1 MKKTLSLLALLL
13 VSLAVT
19 STLSAQVNIQKTQS
33 TNAISNGS
41 IVVGNN
47 TSISTTGNGTI
58 TATAFSGTIAN
69 SQLTNNSITLT
80 AGTGLSG
87 GGSIALGGTT
97 TLTNAGVTSVIA
109 GTGITISGSTGAVTI
124 NSASTGTVSSV
135 SVTGNS
141 GVTVGVSTAT
151 TTPAISIGLGNITP
165 ISDTSVFNGSIGSVT
180 PNTGI
185 FTTLNAN
192 GIITLNSYGVIKG
205 LLETATVT
213 ASAPSSTTNFDLI
226 TQSVQIYTTNATA
239 NFTLN
244 IRGNS
249 TTSLNSMLAI
259 GQSATLT
266 LLVSTGTTAY
276 YPTAY
281 QIDGTSVTPKWAGG
295 TAPTSGD
302 ASSIDVYTLT
312 ILKTASATYTVLAS
326 QTQFK

>member
-13 VSLAVT
+13 PLSLV
-19 STLSAQVNIQKTQS
+19 AQTNIQKVQG
-33 TNAISNGS
+33 TNVISNGN
-41 IVVGNN
+41 IVIGNG
-47 TSISTTGNGTI
+47 TSLSATGNGSI
-58 TATAFSGTIAN
+58 TATALSGAITNA
-69 SQLTNNSITLT
+69 QLTNNSISIT

-87 GGSIALGGTT
+87 GGSVALGGTT
-97 TLTNAGVTSVIA
+97 TLTNTGVTSVIA
-109 GTGITISGSTGAVTI
+109 GTGITVSGSTGAVTI
-124 NSASTGTVSSV
+124 NSTATGTVTSV
-135 SVTGNS
+135 SATGNS
-141 GVTVGVSTAT
+141 GVLVGVGTAT

-185 FTTLNAN
+185 FTTLNAS
-192 GIITLNSYGVIKG
+192 GIMTLNSYGVIKG

-249 TTSLNSMLAI
+249 TTTLNSMLAI

-266 LLVSTGTTAY
+266 LLVTTGTSAY

-281 QIDGTSVTPKWAGG
+281 QIDGSAITPKWAGG

-326 QTQFK
+326 QSQFK

>member
-13 VSLAVT
+13 PLSLV
-19 STLSAQVNIQKTQS
+19 AQTNIQKVQG
-33 TNAISNGS
+33 TNVISNGN
-41 IVVGNN
+41 IVIGNG
-47 TSISTTGNGTI
+47 TSLSVTGNGSI
-58 TATAFSGTIAN
+58 TATALSGTITNA
-69 SQLTNNSITLT
+69 QLTNNSISIT

-87 GGSIALGGTT
+87 GGSVALGGTT
-97 TLTNAGVTSVIA
+97 TLTNTGVTSVIA
-109 GTGITISGSTGAVTI
+109 GTGITVSGSTGAVTI
-124 NSASTGTVSSV
+124 NSTATGTVTSV
-135 SVTGNS
+135 SATGNS
-141 GVTVGVSTAT
+141 GVLVGVGTAT

-185 FTTLNAN
+185 FTTLNAS
-192 GIITLNSYGVIKG
+192 GIMTLNSYGVIKG

-249 TTSLNSMLAI
+249 TTTLNSMLAI

-266 LLVSTGTTAY
+266 LLVTTGTSAY

-281 QIDGTSVTPKWAGG
+281 QIDGSAITPKWAGG

-326 QTQFK
+326 QSQFK